1 MILGATE
8 QDTAPHISQSNVLG
22 NPDGFTF
29 KVCLDSNPYYLGSSH
44 IALCETPTRSH
55 FYSWQPHS
63 HHLSLFQQLE

>member
-22 NPDGFTF
+22 NSDGFTF

-44 IALCETPTRSH
+44 IALCELLLVLISILGSPTPTI
-55 FYSWQPHS
+55 YPY
-63 HHLSLFQQLE
+63 LSS